1 MHQCCQCA
9 WVGFKIIDNNL
20 GIVNKLIGKVLTEND
35 NNLGIVDKLIGKVL
49 TENDSLTG
57 ECIEAFYEN
66 ELGINAWHFQGIK
79 T

>member
-1 MHQCCQCA
+1 MNWVLHQCCQRA
-9 WVGFKIIDNNL
+9 WVGFKII
-20 GIVNKLIGKVLTEND
+20 D

-66 ELGINAWHFQGIK
+66 ELGINAWHF
-79 T
+79 